1 MLTTVQTVEFVYVRN
16 FFKWFILLTPVC
28 SQASS
33 QSLKPYYLGV
43 LFLNEVMCM
52 DKANG
57 LLFDLHCCKDM
68 LLVSLSWSDG
78 RSLWFCCVLPPF
90 CEVRSYVYFLILSLS
105 CTFGKNSFIKF
116 ALVHSFHWFCHFVF
130 FLFYCTY
137 QNPFSDLV
145 VGDRSIPVLFCC
157 FR

>member
-16 FFKWFILLTPVC
+16 AFKWFILLTLVC

-33 QSLKPYYLGV
+33 QSLKPYSLGV
-43 LFLNEVMCM
+43 LFVNEVMCM

-57 LLFDLHCCKDM
+57 LLFDLHCCKDIFLFHYLEAM
-68 LLVSLSWSDG
+68 EEVPGFAVS
-78 RSLWFCCVLPPF
+78 CHHC
-90 CEVRSYVYFLILSLS
+90 CEVCSYVYFLILSLS
-105 CTFGKNSFIKF
+105 CTFGKNSFIIF

-137 QNPFSDLV
+137 QCPFSDLV

-157 FR
+157 FC